1 VAISLRAS
9 EPKILIL
16 GGTTEAA
23 ALATA
28 FAELPVKAITSLAG
42 RTSNPAKLR
51 GAVRSGGFGGIDG
64 LASYL
69 DCEGID
75 LVIDATHP
83 YAVRIS
89 QNAVQ
94 AASKCNI
101 PLVRLE
107 RPAWQ
112 KQPGDRWI
120 DVSDEAEAA
129 SAVPS
134 GERVFL
140 ALGRQHIASFA
151 KRADVH
157 FVLRMIDPPETALPP
172 DCELI
177 LARPGDFAAERQ
189 FLENHKIGL
198 IVSRNSGGTVSYP
211 KIEAARALGLPVM
224 MISRPPV
231 IARNIVVSPEDAIA
245 FARTNL
251 GF

>member
-1 VAISLRAS
+1 MRAS

-42 RTSNPAKLR
+42 RTSNPAKLT
-51 GAVRSGGFGGIDG
+51 GTVRSGGFGGIDG
-64 LASYL
+64 LATYL

-83 YAVRIS
+83 YAARIS

-94 AASKCNI
+94 AASKCDI

-120 DVSDEAEAA
+120 DIADEAEAA
-129 SAVPS
+129 SAISS

-140 ALGRQHIASFA
+140 ALGRQHIAPFA

-157 FVLRMIDPPETALPP
+157 FVMRMIDPPEVTPPP

-177 LARPGDFAAERQ
+177 LARPGDFAAEML
-189 FLENHKIGL
+189 FLKDRNIGL
-198 IVSRNSGGTVSYP
+198 LVSRNSGGGVSYA

-231 IARNIVVSPEDAIA
+231 AAKTIVTSPEDAIA
-245 FARTNL
+245 FARTSL
-251 GF
+251 SF